1 MKRLYFRPS
10 GVSRRAL
17 ALIAALSA
25 CLLFAIEKLPV
36 LEKQAHHD
44 EKVAAAGLA
53 AEAMRAVRA
62 ERLARDLR
70 IDPEIDPAGTGLIG
84 TAYSP
89 VTSNTGD
96 LTSKRT
102 ANNPNF
108 AAVLV
113 QMLREA
119 GVRRGDQ
126 IAVGV
131 SGSFPGLNVAAY
143 AAMQTL
149 DVRPLIIV
157 SASASEFGANLPELL
172 WLDMEKLFVEKNIF
186 RFRAPAASRGG
197 IDDRG
202 FGMPEEG
209 QALLDA
215 AIERHGLRKVDSESL
230 ADAIDLRM
238 QVYDELAQGK
248 PIRAYLNIGG
258 GSASVGTYIGKK
270 QLKPGVNLTPPRGA
284 AAVDSV
290 MQRFLQRGVPVV
302 HITQIVS
309 LARRYGLPVDPKVT
323 PKPGEGS
330 VYVRTTYNRWLA
342 LTFAGIIL
350 LAMIAF
356 TKLDLGLRLLGT
368 SRRSDDRRDEPQQ
381 MI

>member
-1 MKRLYFRPS
+1 VKRLYFRPS

-25 CLLFAIEKLPV
+25 CLLFAVEKLPV
-36 LEKQAHHD
+36 HVKQAHY
-44 EKVAAAGLA
+44 EPKVAAATLA
-53 AEAMRAVRA
+53 AEAMRVVRD

-70 IDPEIDPAGTGLIG
+70 IDPAIDPAGTGLIG

-113 QMLREA
+113 EMLREA

-126 IAVGV
+126 VAVGV
-131 SGSFPGLNVAAY
+131 SGSFPGLNLAAY

-149 DVRPLIIV
+149 EVKPLIIV

-172 WLDMEKLFVEKNIF
+172 WLDMEKLLVDRNVF

-202 FGMPEEG
+202 FGMPEQG

-215 AIERHGLRKVDSESL
+215 AIERHGLRKVDAESL

-238 QVYDELAQGK
+238 QVYGELAQGK

-270 QLKPGVNLTPPRGA
+270 QLKPGVNFTPVRGA
-284 AAVDSV
+284 NAVDSV
-290 MQRFLQRGVPVV
+290 MQRFLQRGVAVIHV
-302 HITQIVS
+302 TQIVS

-330 VYVRTTYNRWLA
+330 VYVKTTYNRWLA
-342 LTFAGIIL
+342 LAGVVIIL
-350 LAMIAF
+350 LAMVAF
-356 TKLDLGLRLLGT
+356 TRLDLGLRLLGA
-368 SRRSDDRRDEPQQ
+368 SRRAEERPEPQQ

>member
-1 MKRLYFRPS
+1 VKRLYFRPS

-17 ALIAALSA
+17 TLIAVLSA
-25 CLLFAIEKLPV
+25 CLLFAVERLPV
-36 LEKQAHHD
+36 HEKQPYYEQKA
-44 EKVAAAGLA
+44 AAAGLA
-53 AEAMRAVRA
+53 AEAFRVIRE
-62 ERLARDLR
+62 ERLARELA
-70 IDPEIDPAGTGLIG
+70 IDPEIDPARTGLIG

-126 IAVGV
+126 VAVGV
-131 SGSFPGLNVAAY
+131 SGSFPGMNVAAY
-143 AAMQTL
+143 AALQTL
-149 DVRPLIIV
+149 EAKPLIIV

-172 WLDMEKLFVEKNIF
+172 WLDMEKLFVDKNLF

-202 FGMPEEG
+202 FGMPEQG

-215 AIERHGLRKVDSESL
+215 AIERHGLRKVDAESL
-230 ADAIDLRM
+230 AEAIELRM
-238 QVYDELAQGK
+238 RVYDELAQQK
-248 PIRAYLNIGG
+248 PIRAYLNVGG

-270 QLKPGVNLTPPRGA
+270 QLKPGVNLSPPRGA

-302 HITQIVS
+302 HITQIIS
-309 LARRYGLPVDPKVT
+309 LARRYGLPVDPKIT

-330 VYVRTTYNRWLA
+330 VYVKTTYNRWLA
-342 LTFAGIIL
+342 LAGAVIIL
-350 LAMIAF
+350 LAMVAF
-356 TKLDLGLRLLGT
+356 TRLDLGLRLLGS
-368 SRRSDDRRDEPQQ
+368 SRRSEERTEPQQ

>member
-25 CLLFAIEKLPV
+25 CLLFAVEKLPV
-36 LEKQAHHD
+36 QQKQAFY
-44 EKVAAAGLA
+44 EQKVAAAALA
-53 AEAMRAVRA
+53 AEAMRVVRD
-62 ERLARDLR
+62 ERLARELN
-70 IDPEIDPAGTGLIG
+70 IDPVVDPAGTGLIG

-113 QMLREA
+113 EMLREA
-119 GVRRGDQ
+119 GVRKGDQ
-126 IAVGV
+126 VAVGV
-131 SGSFPGLNVAAY
+131 SGSFPGMNLAAY

-149 DVRPLIIV
+149 QAKPLIIV

-172 WLDMEKLFVEKNIF
+172 WLDMEKLLVDKNVF

-202 FGMPEEG
+202 YGMPEQG

-215 AIERHGLRKVDSESL
+215 AIERHGLRKVDAESL
-230 ADAIDLRM
+230 ADAIELRM
-238 QVYDELAQGK
+238 QVYSELAQGR

-270 QLKPGVNLTPPRGA
+270 QLKPGVNFTAVRGA
-284 AAVDSV
+284 QAVDSV
-290 MQRFLQRGVPVV
+290 MQRFLLRGVPVIHV
-302 HITQIVS
+302 TQIVS

-330 VYVRTTYNRWLA
+330 VYVKTTYNRWLA
-342 LTFAGIIL
+342 LAGVVIIL
-350 LAMIAF
+350 LSIVAF
-356 TKLDLGLRLLGT
+356 TRLDLGLRLLGT
-368 SRRSDDRRDEPQQ
+368 SRRGEERPEPQQ

>member
-25 CLLFAIEKLPV
+25 CLLFAVEKLPV
-36 LEKQAHHD
+36 QEKQAYY
-44 EKVAAAGLA
+44 EQKVSAAALA
-53 AEAMRAVRA
+53 AEAMRVVRD
-62 ERLARDLR
+62 ERLARELR
-70 IDPEIDPAGTGLIG
+70 IDPAIDPAATGLIG

-126 IAVGV
+126 VAVGV
-131 SGSFPGLNVAAY
+131 SGSFPGLNLAAY
-143 AAMQTL
+143 SAMQTL
-149 DVRPLIIV
+149 DVKPLIIV

-172 WLDMEKLFVEKNIF
+172 WLDMEKLLVEKNVF

-202 FGMPEEG
+202 FGMSEQG

-215 AIERHGLRKVDSESL
+215 SIERHGLRKVDAESL

-238 QVYDELAQGK
+238 QVYGELAQGK
-248 PIRAYLNIGG
+248 PVRAYLNIGG

-270 QLKPGVNLTPPRGA
+270 QLKPGVNFAPVRGA
-284 AAVDSV
+284 QAVDSV
-290 MQRFLQRGVPVV
+290 MQRYLLQGVPVIHV
-302 HITQIVS
+302 TQIVS

-330 VYVRTTYNRWLA
+330 VYVKTTYNRWLA
-342 LTFAGIIL
+342 LAGVMIIL
-350 LAMIAF
+350 LAIVAF
-356 TKLDLGLRLLGT
+356 TRLDIGLRLLGT
-368 SRRSDDRRDEPQQ
+368 SRRSEDRPEPQQ